1 MPEAPIHEDASPR
14 FPQHQVRMSRQSPMV
29 QPIAEAPTP
38 QPPPHN
44 HFRLRILRFD
54 SRHILVPL
62 LGRKVVHKW
71 SNSYSTEYNSAC
83 LRQAEKTKTT
93 NHLLSLRIELYFWYH
108 YMKEVLY
115 NYTSTNH
122 KNHKKEHRQIWLS

>member
-1 MPEAPIHEDASPR
+1 MSMPEAPIHEDASPI

-29 QPIAEAPTP
+29 QPIAETPTP

-62 LGRKVVHKW
+62 LGREVVHNTIINRK
-71 SNSYSTEYNSAC
+71 
-83 LRQAEKTKTT
+83 
-93 NHLLSLRIELYFWYH
+93 LYYLG
-108 YMKEVLY
+108 KVEVLP
-115 NYTSTNH
+115 SS
-122 KNHKKEHRQIWLS
+122 LS